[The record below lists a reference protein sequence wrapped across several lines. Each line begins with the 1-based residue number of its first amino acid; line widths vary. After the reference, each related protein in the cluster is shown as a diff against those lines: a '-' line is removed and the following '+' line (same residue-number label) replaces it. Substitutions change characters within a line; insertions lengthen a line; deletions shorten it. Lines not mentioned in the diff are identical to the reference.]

1 MKTEKEL
8 AGRIYMLTSVHTICH
23 PSKNETAMRVV
34 SSARTVC
41 RQRHSDDDERAP
53 PIYTNG
59 FSIGALQHTMA
70 QWVRVSN
77 IDIPPSE
84 PLLVTSASLGPAR
97 RPAREENALKF
108 SQTKESTTQYILQL

>member
-1 MKTEKEL
+1 
-8 AGRIYMLTSVHTICH
+8 
-23 PSKNETAMRVV
+23 MRVV